1 MRIPNIS
8 LRLALLSACAA
19 GHAAA
24 DNLTLAGG
32 EARLSGTVRWINAQ
46 GVVELASELSPEP
59 LLLKSGSVEKIEFS
73 NKTPAGETPSTL
85 VELSNGD
92 LLPAIIE
99 SLNEDKLAVV
109 SPVAGRLEIPRHRV
123 KSLQLGIQR
132 RKVIYQGPHSLEE
145 WSDGGGDMKNWI
157 FARDALVSKGPAVA
171 SKKLPLSR
179 QFILRFT
186 FVWKQGVFPNFQIY
200 FADPLVA
207 KGEPCNR
214 YCLDLDGG
222 RVTIKREAAKE
233 KRHHTIAIPNAHP
246 QRFPDC
252 RMQMTIMVNRDTAR
266 LRLMINGESMGEF
279 ADPIKDVPDG
289 SGITFAS
296 TVSSVQEIRE
306 IEILEYDDSR
316 ERHRNEERG
325 DSANDSLISREDDR
339 WTGRLIE
346 IRNTKDGARFVF
358 KTGFQEKPVEIPEA
372 DVSTV
377 FLSGGASKATDDKR
391 PPFVLRL
398 PGEGSLGVS
407 SCEFTGDSASA
418 VHPLLGPLT
427 FRRDGILSIERG
439 GVRSRNQSK
448 AMNASQQ
455 ILSCCLA
462 LAAVASADAPKSV
475 VMNP

>member
-1 MRIPNIS
+1 MRIPDTL

-32 EARLSGTVRWINAQ
+32 EERLSGTVRSINAQ
-46 GVVELASELSPEP
+46 GAVELVSELSPEP

-73 NKTPAGETPSTL
+73 NKAPAGGPPPTL

-92 LLPAIIE
+92 LLPAVIE
-99 SLNEDKLAVV
+99 SLNEDQLAVV
-109 SPVAGRLEIPRHRV
+109 SPAAGRLEIPRHRV
-123 KSLQLGIQR
+123 KSLQPGIQR

-145 WSDGGGDMKNWI
+145 WSDSGGDVKNWI
-157 FARDALVSKGPAVA
+157 FERDALVFKGTAVA
-171 SKKLPLSR
+171 SRKLPLSR

-186 FVWKQGVFPNFQIY
+186 FVWQQGVYPNFQIY

-222 RVTIKREAAKE
+222 RVAIKREAAKGNH
-233 KRHHTIAIPNAHP
+233 HHTIANVLMN
-246 QRFPDC
+246 QFPDC
-252 RMQMTIMVNRDTAR
+252 RMQMSIVVNRDTAR
-266 LRLMINGESMGEF
+266 LKLMINGESMGEF
-279 ADPIKDVPDG
+279 ADPIADVPDG
-289 SGITFAS
+289 SGITFSS
-296 TVSSVQEIRE
+296 TVSSAQEIRE

-325 DSANDSLISREDDR
+325 DPANDSLISRGIDR
-339 WTGRLIE
+339 WTGRLVD

-358 KTGFQEKPVEIPEA
+358 KTSFQENPVEVPEA

-377 FLSGGASKATDDKR
+377 FLSGGASEATADKR

-398 PGEGSLGVS
+398 PGEGSLGLS
-407 SCEFTGDSASA
+407 SCEFTGDSTFA

-427 FRRDGILSIERG
+427 FGRGGILSIER
-439 GVRSRNQSK
+439 SPS
-448 AMNASQQ
+448 
-455 ILSCCLA
+455 
-462 LAAVASADAPKSV
+462 AAGTSPK
-475 VMNP
+475 P

>member
-1 MRIPNIS
+1 MRTSNTW
-8 LRLALLSACAA
+8 LRLALLGACAA

-24 DNLTLAGG
+24 DDLTLAGG
-32 EARLSGTVRWINAQ
+32 EARLSGTVRSISAQ

-73 NKTPAGETPSTL
+73 NKAPAGEPPSTL

-92 LLPAIIE
+92 LLPAVIE

-132 RKVIYQGPHSLEE
+132 RKVIYQGPRGLEE
-145 WSDGGGDMKNWI
+145 WSDGGGEMKNWA
-157 FARDALVSKGPAVA
+157 FENDALVSKGPAVA

-179 QFILRFT
+179 QFIMRFT
-186 FVWKQGVFPNFQIY
+186 LVWRQGMAPNFQIF

-214 YCLDLDGG
+214 YYLQFGG
-222 RVTIKREAAKE
+222 AGMEIKREAAKG
-233 KRHHTIAIPNAHP
+233 KRYNTIAILNRSAD
-246 QRFPDC
+246 QFPDH
-252 RMQMTIMVNRDTAR
+252 RVQVTIMVNRDTAR
-266 LRLMINGESMGEF
+266 LQLMVNGENEGEF
-279 ADPIKDVPDG
+279 ADPIPNVPDG
-289 SGITFAS
+289 SGISLACNTPNNG
-296 TVSSVQEIRE
+296 VQEISG
-306 IEILEYDDSR
+306 IEVLEYDDSR
-316 ERHRNEERG
+316 RRHLREERG
-325 DSANDSLISREDDR
+325 DAANDSLISREDDR

-377 FLSGGASKATDDKR
+377 FLSGGAVEKADDKR
-391 PPFVLRL
+391 LPFVLRL

-407 SCEFTGDSASA
+407 SCEFTGESASA
-418 VHPLLGPLT
+418 AHPLLGPLT
-427 FRRDGILSIERG
+427 FQRGGILSIERIPSAAG
-439 GVRSRNQSK
+439 T
-448 AMNASQQ
+448 SQK
-455 ILSCCLA
+455 
-462 LAAVASADAPKSV
+462 P
-475 VMNP
+475 